1 VLSQAGDLLR
11 QEFRVSF
18 FFLYVILFTCSY
30 RGREGVFCCANPLL
44 GRLNSLLVNRFCMP
58 RLCEFVVNVD
68 LKIALI
74 ILGVFLFDA

>member
-1 VLSQAGDLLR
+1 M
-11 QEFRVSF
+11 
-18 FFLYVILFTCSY
+18 
-30 RGREGVFCCANPLL
+30 FCCANPLL